1 MALTLNGVKNSLP
14 DNQLP
19 SGYTR
24 PTVTT
29 FADWEWVQTVSL
41 TVLKSTVE
49 NATES
54 TTMTNI
60 ISNATIGLDKQVDDL
75 IENDFDTTAN
85 TITAWADWQTL
96 TTNYTPETNSSASNW
111 LDTTAVSYTCT
122 VKIYL
127 KVA

>member
-24 PTVTT
+24 PSVTT
-29 FADWEWVQTVSL
+29 FADWEWVQTATF

-60 ISNATIGLDKQVDDL
+60 INDATIGLDKQVDDL
-75 IENDFDTTAN
+75 IENDFDTTN
-85 TITAWADWQTL
+85 TVTAWADWQSL
-96 TTNYTPETNSSASNW
+96 STNYTPETNSTASNW
-111 LDTTAVSYTCT
+111 LDDTAVSYSCT